1 MTTSKSELHTINSVH
16 SALGHEPA
24 RVHTRPSQDGRL
36 HREPEQ
42 GEGDEDAELHHD
54 SNDNSNKNPNLGGSG
69 PTVKTIS
76 KLSPFGALISRTL
89 PNYKGPYPVGVFDIE
104 LPVENPRSIGSF
116 KHKTIHASQPG
127 FQLDTVLFSVFY
139 PADAPKMD
147 MNKVVWFPKLSQT
160 VNGFLKMAR
169 RTSWYYKALAY
180 PIAAAAIYG
189 TTFPAISEAPLRKP
203 PKANQQWPLAIFSHG
218 VGCSRLF
225 YSSICG
231 ELASRGYVVCAIE
244 HRDGTGPSSSIK
256 LDNGVIKELDFL
268 NWQDLDWPEIPA
280 DQQPDNDTRL
290 RKDQLEMRCGEIKEV
305 ISIMKRINQ
314 GDPVIQ
320 NAIKSPHFDWERWGP
335 KWNAINTNKPVMVGH
350 SLGGSVGLLAASL
363 TDTFEFRSL
372 VVMDPACQRI
382 EPWNSSIPC
391 PLLVINSEEYT
402 LSSDY
407 ERLQRIAKTASS
419 PPIYS
424 ITGSNHP
431 SFSDVGLIVPQMI
444 NKWIG
449 LTCDADEVLDN
460 TMDIMLSFLR
470 ESHQPMRTK
479 TQMIREWQGPLT
491 KPMGEP
497 GIIHWHPV
505 GDETLAGQKSANGTG
520 QNNAEEGEEF
530 DKRVDS
536 IDEGRERFDGSIDAK
551 IILGDTEEAM
561 KKRDELV
568 ES

>member
-1 MTTSKSELHTINSVH
+1 MH
-16 SALGHEPA
+16 P
-24 RVHTRPSQDGRL
+24 
-36 HREPEQ
+36 
-42 GEGDEDAELHHD
+42 
-54 SNDNSNKNPNLGGSG
+54 
-69 PTVKTIS
+69 
-76 KLSPFGALISRTL
+76 
-89 PNYKGPYPVGVFDIE
+89 PV
-104 LPVENPRSIGSF
+104 
-116 KHKTIHASQPG
+116 Q
-127 FQLDTVLFSVFY
+127 
-139 PADAPKMD
+139 
-147 MNKVVWFPKLSQT
+147 

-372 VVMDPACQRI
+372 VVMDPACQR
-382 EPWNSSIPC
+382 E
-391 PLLVINSEEYT
+391 LL
-402 LSSDY
+402 
-407 ERLQRIAKTASS
+407 A
-419 PPIYS
+419 
-424 ITGSNHP
+424 
-431 SFSDVGLIVPQMI
+431 
-444 NKWIG
+444 
-449 LTCDADEVLDN
+449 
-460 TMDIMLSFLR
+460 FLR
-470 ESHQPMRTK
+470 DINFSLVTE
-479 TQMIREWQGPLT
+479 
-491 KPMGEP
+491 
-497 GIIHWHPV
+497 
-505 GDETLAGQKSANGTG
+505 
-520 QNNAEEGEEF
+520 
-530 DKRVDS
+530 KRPWYS
-536 IDEGRERFDGSIDAK
+536 YRRH
-551 IILGDTEEAM
+551 
-561 KKRDELV
+561 
-568 ES
+568 